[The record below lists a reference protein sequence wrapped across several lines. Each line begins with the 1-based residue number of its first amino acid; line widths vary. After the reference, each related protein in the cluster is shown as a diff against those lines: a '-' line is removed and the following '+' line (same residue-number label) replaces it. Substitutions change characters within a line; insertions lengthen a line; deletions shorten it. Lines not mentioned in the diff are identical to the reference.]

1 MENYL
6 QQGIAAAKAGDKP
19 RAFDL
24 LMRATEDPASSEYAW
39 LWLSSVVNDDPERL
53 YCINNALRINPN
65 NDTANR
71 AAAMLRQK
79 GIFPSIPAYP
89 QAQRAASVQTSA
101 FQQPSPSASSPVNF
115 AAPAQ
120 TQAVSASLPASRP
133 QQQTGYEADR
143 SKQELSGFYR
153 YAVTELANKKS
164 GQAVE
169 KLLVSQGASS
179 ELAKT
184 VVKDAQY
191 ALRKVR
197 RGKYKSRMLR
207 GLALTVIGVIITC
220 VTYAF
225 ADSLG
230 GKFVL
235 FYGAI
240 IFGVIDF
247 VAGLV
252 GWLANI

>member
-1 MENYL
+1 MNSYL
-6 QQGIAAAKAGDKP
+6 QQGITAAKAGDKP

-24 LMRATEDPASSEYAW
+24 LMRATEDPASSEHAW

-53 YCINNALRINPN
+53 YCVNNALRINPN

-71 AAAMLRQK
+71 AATMLRQK

-89 QAQRAASVQTSA
+89 QAQRAAPVQASA
-101 FQQPSPSASSPVNF
+101 LPQLSPSAASPVNL
-115 AAPAQ
+115 AAPARTQ
-120 TQAVSASLPASRP
+120 TVSASPPASRP
-133 QQQTGYEADR
+133 QQASYEGNW
-143 SKQELSGFYR
+143 SKQELSGFYQ
-153 YAVTELANKKS
+153 YAVMELANKKS

-169 KLLVSQGASS
+169 KSLVGRGASS
-179 ELAKT
+179 ELAKMM
-184 VVKDAQY
+184 VKDAQY
-191 ALRKVR
+191 TLRKVR
-197 RGKYKSRMLR
+197 RDKYKSRMLR
-207 GLALTVIGVIITC
+207 GLGLTVVGIIITC
-220 VTYAF
+220 VTFAF

-240 IFGVIDF
+240 IFGIIDF

-252 GWLANI
+252 GWVVNM